1 MWKINGKLTA
11 DEAEVM
17 KAFNLKYAP
26 MCKSLLDTDQ
36 YKDSMRQCYLHQFSS
51 DHATWD
57 FKARNVGDAAS
68 HEKYTAEDREEI
80 VNQLKA
86 YCALRYDEDE
96 LEWLCDSEKR
106 PWIHHNYIETIRDW
120 RPHIEDITVE
130 DDPIS
135 GLAIHTKGVQWK
147 VSFYEIPI
155 LEIAAETYYRN
166 HYDYEKLVKDFKE
179 KTEEKLEFMRN
190 GIFEPGIFSEFGARR
205 RVSFELQDWLIGRL
219 VEEKKNNR
227 IGPIQGF
234 IGTSNMYLAKKYGI
248 TSVGTMAHE
257 FFETMQ
263 GHREY
268 NIAYTNKVALD
279 AWIKEYGVLNGIA
292 LTDTLGLDVFLRDF
306 RKTYSTL
313 FSGVRHDSGDPFKWG
328 DKMIEHYKKLGINP
342 LDKTLLFSD
351 GLDFKKA
358 TAINKYFKGK
368 AKVSFGIGTYL
379 SGPQGIEPLNIV
391 CKVVLVNGGDVV
403 KLSDSPGKCMCR
415 NPEYIDYAKRAI
427 KWRLEHE
434 ELTNY

>member
-1 MWKINGKLTA
+1 MWKVGGKLTA

-17 KAFNLKYAP
+17 KAFGLKFPP

-57 FKARNVGDAAS
+57 FKARNVGDVAT

-80 VNQLKA
+80 INQLKA

-96 LEWLCDSEKR
+96 LEWLCDSVKR

-166 HYDYEKLVKDFKE
+166 HYDYDKLAKDFKE
-179 KTEEKLEFMRN
+179 KTEEKLKLMRE
-190 GIFEPGIFSEFGARR
+190 GVYAPGTFSEFGARR

-219 VEEKKNNR
+219 VEEKKQND
-227 IGPIQGF
+227 GAIQGF
-234 IGTSNMYLAKKYGI
+234 IGTSNMYLAKKYCI

-279 AWIKEYGVLNGIA
+279 AWVKEYGVLNGIA

-328 DKMIEHYKKLGINP
+328 DKMIEHYEKLGINP

-358 TAINKYFKGK
+358 TEINEYFKDR

-427 KWRLEHE
+427 QWRLEHE

>member
-80 VNQLKA
+80 INQLKA

-179 KTEEKLEFMRN
+179 KTEEKLRFMRD
-190 GIFEPGIFSEFGARR
+190 GIFEPGTFSEFGARR

-219 VEEKKNNR
+219 VEEKKNNKT
-227 IGPIQGF
+227 GPIQGF

-257 FFETMQ
+257 FIMTVGQ
-263 GHREY
+263 GHLY
-268 NIAYTNKVALD
+268 NNPAYSNWFALD
-279 AWIKEYGVLNGIA
+279 AWVKEYGTMNGIA
-292 LTDTLGLDVFLRDF
+292 LTDTIGTDVFLKDF
-306 RKTYSTL
+306 RHTFATL
-313 FSGVRHDSGDPFKWG
+313 FSGVRHDSGNPYTWG
-328 DKMIEHYKKLGINP
+328 DKMIAHYKSLGIDP
-342 LDKTLLFSD
+342 MTKTLMFSD
-351 GLDFKKA
+351 GLDLKKA
-358 TAINKYFKGK
+358 TELNKYFKGK
-368 AKVSFGIGTYL
+368 AKVAFGIGTDW
-379 SGPQGIEPLNIV
+379 SGPQGIEALNIV
-391 CKVVLVNGGDVV
+391 CKVAIVNGLDVA
-403 KLSDSPGKCMCR
+403 KLSDAPGKNMCR
-415 NPEYIDYAKRAI
+415 NPEAI
-427 KWRLEHE
+427 ERLHREIEWRMTYEK
-434 ELTNY
+434 